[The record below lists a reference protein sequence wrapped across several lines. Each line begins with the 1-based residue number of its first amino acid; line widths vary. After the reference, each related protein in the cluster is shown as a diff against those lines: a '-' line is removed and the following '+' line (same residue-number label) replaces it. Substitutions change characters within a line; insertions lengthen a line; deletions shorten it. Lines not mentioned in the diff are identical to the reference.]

1 MCPFLRSKVFLS
13 EALTWSS
20 LHWLGQ
26 DHMSTPQPITS
37 NDTGN
42 TVIGSDQL
50 DSPSEAAASFP
61 EGHVYML
68 SKNQG
73 FVSKKEV
80 VEEV

>member
-1 MCPFLRSKVFLS
+1 M
-13 EALTWSS
+13 
-20 LHWLGQ
+20 
-26 DHMSTPQPITS
+26 
-37 NDTGN
+37 
-42 TVIGSDQL
+42 IGSDQL

>member
-1 MCPFLRSKVFLS
+1 MTFHNDFLS
-13 EALTWSS
+13 LSVQNLPHTHISTNYCQGTEA
-20 LHWLGQ
+20 
-26 DHMSTPQPITS
+26 
-37 NDTGN
+37 